1 MSLATLIFEGR
12 RWFVPVAIAFAAG
25 TAFVFWSYARAAV
38 PVRLRAGCAA
48 LKLLGLAALLAC
60 FLEPAWTGDQAKP
73 GANLFAIVADNSESL
88 HIQGEGEPET
98 RAAELRRLLTG
109 DRNAWRAQLAAS
121 FGVRNFL
128 ADSRLQATTDFQEFA
143 SDGHASALSQ
153 SLRQVTDRYRGQNLA
168 GIILLTEGAATDP
181 GVPLQD
187 VPPVYPVLLGAKA
200 PAHDLGIA
208 STTVSQTSFEDAP
221 VTVQA
226 EISTSGY
233 ARREIVGQ
241 LFALEAGE
249 AKTKSK
255 PVLTESLVVPPD
267 AAKVS
272 LRFQLRPAKNGVL
285 FYRLHV
291 GAKDEELFS
300 EATAANNDAIIMI
313 ERRRGPYRV
322 LYTGGRPN
330 WEYKFLHRG
339 VEADDQTQLVALMRI
354 AKREAKF
361 EFRGRAGESSNP
373 LFRGFG
379 TQGKDE
385 VEQYDQ
391 PVFVRLNTED
401 AKELSG
407 GFPKTP
413 EELFRYRALI
423 LHDVEAEFFSAPQMS
438 LIQRFVSDRGGTLL
452 MMGGA
457 ESFTEGRF
465 EHTTVGDML
474 PVYLDR
480 AAAPPPA
487 GSQLSLALTRE
498 GWLQPWV
505 RLRPTESEERRR
517 LDELP
522 PLDVLNR
529 AGAAKPAA
537 SVVATVSDGR
547 REYPALVTQQYG
559 RGRTAALLIGDMW
572 HLGLGDEQRG
582 QDLAKAWRQ
591 IVRWLVADVPDR
603 VEIRTEPA
611 ADGQGMR
618 IAIKARDAKFLPL
631 DNARVALKVTALR
644 ADGQAAAPI
653 SIEAAAVVK
662 ESGLYEATYIP
673 RETGGY
679 RVEATVTD
687 AAGAVIGET
696 ESGWAT
702 NLALAEFRALAP
714 DRAAMEAI
722 AKQTGG
728 KIVTAADLPALVKE
742 LPMMRMPVVEHWSK
756 PLWHTPVIFL
766 FALACLVGEWGLRR
780 SRGLA

>member
-1 MSLATLIFEGR
+1 MRGR
-12 RWFVPVAIAFAAG
+12 R
-25 TAFVFWSYARAAV
+25 RC
-38 PVRLRAGCAA
+38 RCGCARVA
-48 LKLLGLAALLAC
+48 RRSSSSGLAALLAC

-88 HIQGEGEPET
+88 TIQGAGEPAT
-98 RAAELRRLLTG
+98 RAAELRRLLAG

-128 ADSRLQATTDFQEFA
+128 ADSRLQATTDFQELAF
-143 SDGHASALSQ
+143 DGHASALAQ
-153 SLRQVTDRYRGQNLA
+153 SLRQVADRYRGQNLA
-168 GIILLTEGAATDP
+168 GIILLTDGATTDP
-181 GVPLQD
+181 GAPLQD

-226 EISTSGY
+226 EITASGY
-233 ARREIVGQ
+233 ARREIVGE
-241 LFALEAGE
+241 LFALEAGA
-249 AKTKSK
+249 AKAK
-255 PVLTESLVVPPD
+255 PVLTESLVVPPE
-267 AAKVS
+267 AGKVS
-272 LRFQLRPAKNGVL
+272 LRFQLRPAKTGVL

-291 GAKDEELFS
+291 GAKGEEIS
-300 EATAANNDAIIMI
+300 AEATAANNDAVIAV

-322 LYTGGRPN
+322 LYTAGRPN
-330 WEYKFLHRG
+330 WEYKFLHRA
-339 VEADDQTQLVALMRI
+339 VEADDQTQLVALLRI

-379 TQGKDE
+379 NQAKDE

-391 PVFVRLNTED
+391 PVFIRLNTED

-423 LHDVEAEFFSAPQMS
+423 LHDVEAEFFTAQQMS

-452 MMGGA
+452 MLGGA
-457 ESFTEGRF
+457 EGFVEGRYQ
-465 EHTTVGDML
+465 HTAVGDML
-474 PVYLDR
+474 PIYLDR
-480 AAAPPPA
+480 PAAQAPA
-487 GSQLSLALTRE
+487 GELSLALTRE

-505 RLRPTESEERRR
+505 RLRPTENEERHR
-517 LDELP
+517 LGELP
-522 PLDVLNR
+522 ALEVLNR

-537 SVVATVSDGR
+537 SVLATVSDGR
-547 REYPALVTQQYG
+547 QEYPALVTQQYG
-559 RGRTAALLIGDMW
+559 RGRTAALLVGDLF

-582 QDLAKAWRQ
+582 KDLAKAWRQ

-603 VEIRTEPA
+603 VELRTEPA
-611 ADGQGMR
+611 ADAQGMR
-618 IAIKARDAKFLPL
+618 ISIKARDAKFLPL

-653 SIEAAAVVK
+653 ALEAPAVAS

-696 ESGWAT
+696 EGGWAT
-702 NLALAEFRALAP
+702 NLALAEYHSLAP
-714 DRAAMEAI
+714 DRAAMEAL

-728 KIVTAADLPALVKE
+728 KVVEAAELPALVKE
-742 LPMMRMPVVEHWSK
+742 LPSMRMPVVEHWSK
-756 PLWHTPVIFL
+756 PLWHTPVVFL
-766 FALACLVGEWGLRR
+766 FALACLIGEWGLRR

>member
-1 MSLATLIFEGR
+1 MPLATLIFEGR
-12 RWFVPVAIAFAAG
+12 RWLAPVAIAFAAG

-38 PVRLRAGCAA
+38 PLRLRAGCAA

-88 HIQGEGEPET
+88 RIQGAGEPEP

-109 DRNAWRAQLAAS
+109 DRNTWRAQLAAS

-128 ADSRLQATTDFQEFA
+128 ADSRLQATTDFQELA
-143 SDGHASALSQ
+143 SDGHASALAQ
-153 SLRQVTDRYRGQNLA
+153 SLRQVADRYRGQNLA
-168 GIILLTEGAATDP
+168 GIILLTDGATTDP
-181 GVPLQD
+181 GASLEGVPA
-187 VPPVYPVLLGAKA
+187 VYPVLLGAKA

-208 STTVSQTSFEDAP
+208 STAVSQTSFEDAP

-226 EISTSGY
+226 EVTASGY

-241 LFALEAGE
+241 LFPLEAGA
-249 AKTKSK
+249 AKAK

-267 AAKVS
+267 AGKVS
-272 LRFQLRPAKNGVL
+272 LRFQLRPAKTGVL
-285 FYRLHV
+285 FYRLHI
-291 GAKDEELFS
+291 GAKDEEIS
-300 EATAANNDAIIMI
+300 AEATAANNDAVIAV

-322 LYTGGRPN
+322 LYTAGRPN
-330 WEYKFLHRG
+330 WEYKFLHRA

-379 TQGKDE
+379 NQAKDE

-423 LHDVEAEFFSAPQMS
+423 LHDVEAEFFTAAQMS
-438 LIQRFVSDRGGTLL
+438 LIQRFVSERGGTLL
-452 MMGGA
+452 MLGGA
-457 ESFTEGRF
+457 EGFVEGKYQ
-465 EHTTVGDML
+465 HTAVGDML
-474 PVYLDR
+474 PIYLDR
-480 AAAPPPA
+480 PAKAPPA
-487 GSQLSLALTRE
+487 GAQVNLALTRE

-505 RLRPTESEERRR
+505 RLRSTESEERRR
-517 LDELP
+517 LGELP
-522 PLDVLNR
+522 PLDLLNR

-537 SVVATVSDGR
+537 SVLATVSDGR
-547 REYPALVTQQYG
+547 QEYPAVVTQQYG
-559 RGRTAALLIGDMW
+559 RGRTAALLIGDMFQ
-572 HLGLGDEQRG
+572 LGMGDEQRG
-582 QDLAKAWRQ
+582 LDLAKAWRQ

-644 ADGQAAAPI
+644 ADGEAAPPVAV
-653 SIEAAAVVK
+653 EAVAVAK
-662 ESGLYEATYIP
+662 ESGLYEAVYIP

-696 ESGWAT
+696 DAGWAT
-702 NLALAEFRALAP
+702 NLALAEYRSLAP

-728 KIVTAADLPALVKE
+728 KVVEAADLPALVKE
-742 LPMMRMPVVEHWSK
+742 LPSMRMPVVEHWSK
-756 PLWHTPVIFL
+756 PLWHTPLLFL